1 MFPQPTH
8 VSLPLFPGRHPTD
21 QRAGELVENPQ
32 FDVFHLVTLKA
43 EIR

>member
-1 MFPQPTH
+1 MFPKPAH
-8 VSLPLFPGRHPTD
+8 VSLPLSPGRHPAD
-21 QRAGELVENPQ
+21 ERAGELVGNPR

>member
-1 MFPQPTH
+1 MLPQPTH
-8 VSLPLFPGRHPTD
+8 VSLPLFPGRQPTD
-21 QRAGELVENPQ
+21 RRAGELVENPR